1 MSKIVLARVDDR
13 LIHGQVMTA
22 WLQYTEGNHIVIV
35 DDATAKDDFL
45 KSIMS
50 MSVPQGIKLDVLS
63 VADGPSFLNGDHGN
77 DKLLLLAKPPNTYRD
92 LVEAGV
98 GIKEVVIGG
107 MGANPQRK
115 KFYKNIS
122 ASDDEKAI
130 MQKLIDAGVN
140 VKIQIVPSDGA
151 TDVKNLLK

>member
-1 MSKIVLARVDDR
+1 
-13 LIHGQVMTA
+13 
-22 WLQYTEGNHIVIV
+22 
-35 DDATAKDDFL
+35 
-45 KSIMS
+45 

-77 DKLLLLAKPPNTYRD
+77 DKLLLLAKTPNTYLD

-98 GIKEVVIGG
+98 AIKEVVIGG

>member
-1 MSKIVLARVDDR
+1 
-13 LIHGQVMTA
+13 
-22 WLQYTEGNHIVIV
+22 
-35 DDATAKDDFL
+35 
-45 KSIMS
+45 
-50 MSVPQGIKLDVLS
+50 
-63 VADGPSFLNGDHGN
+63 
-77 DKLLLLAKPPNTYRD
+77 TYMD

-98 GIKEVVIGG
+98 AIKEVVIGG

>member
-77 DKLLLLAKPPNTYRD
+77 DKLLLLAKTPNTYLD

-98 GIKEVVIGG
+98 AIKEVVIGG

-122 ASDDEKAI
+122 SDDEKAI

>member
-77 DKLLLLAKPPNTYRD
+77 DKLLLLAKTPNTYLD
-92 LVEAGV
+92 LVEAGIA
-98 GIKEVVIGG
+98 IKEVVIGG

>member
-22 WLQYTEGNHIVIV
+22 WLQYTEGDHIVII

-63 VADGPSFLNGDHGN
+63 IADGVSFLKSGHGN
-77 DKLLLLAKPPNTYRD
+77 DKLLLLAKMPSVYLN
-92 LVEAGV
+92 LVDAGV
-98 GIKEVVIGG
+98 KIGEVVIGG

-122 ASDDEKAI
+122 ASEEEKKT
-130 MQKLIDAGVN
+130 MQKLIDAGVS

>member
-22 WLQYTEGNHIVIV
+22 WLQFTEGNHIVIV

-77 DKLLLLAKPPNTYRD
+77 DKLLLLAKTPNTYLD
-92 LVEAGV
+92 LFEAGV
-98 GIKEVVIGG
+98 AIKEVVIGG